1 MLTDGEQLLLKRCDE
16 LYSRAD
22 NGVVCCSDFLNLRER
37 FIIEK
42 HRRSFFTDDDSS
54 PLCVFYGGYP
64 SAERT
69 MLCFFPSYTRYSVSD
84 LTNIASELSDE
95 FEGTLVPIRIKTS
108 GYVRLAHRDFLGAL
122 IGLGIDRGAL
132 GDIITDEDGAVAF
145 ALPSVAKLIESE
157 LTYIGRDKVKVC
169 PASLPA
175 GFDYQREFKTVS
187 GTVASPRL
195 DAVVS
200 EIAATSR
207 DSAKLLISQGLVEHN
222 HFTADR
228 PDREVFGGD
237 IISIRKT
244 SGTKGGKFIIDKI
257 DELSSKGRIRLS
269 ARRYI

>member
-1 MLTDGEQLLLKRCDE
+1 MLTDEEQLLLKRCDE

-22 NGVVCCSDFLNLRER
+22 NGVMCCSDFLNLRER
-37 FIIEK
+37 FIIEN
-42 HRRSFFTDDDSS
+42 HRRIFFTDDDSS
-54 PLCVFYGGYP
+54 PLCIFHGGYP

-69 MLCFFPSYTRYSVSD
+69 MLYFFPSYTRYSVS
-84 LTNIASELSDE
+84 NPSNVISELSDE
-95 FEGTLVPIRIKTS
+95 LGAAVASLRIKTS
-108 GYVRLAHRDFLGAL
+108 GYVRLAHRDFLGSL
-122 IGLGIDRGAL
+122 IGLGIDRSAL
-132 GDIITDEDGAVAF
+132 GDIITDEDGAIVF
-145 ALPSVAKLIESE
+145 SLPSVAGLIESE

-169 PASLPA
+169 PASIPD

-207 DSAKLLISQGLVEHN
+207 ENAKLLISQGLVEHN
-222 HFTADR
+222 HFTAAH
-228 PDREVFGGD
+228 PDREVTGGD

-257 DELSSKGRIRLS
+257 DELSSKGRIRLL